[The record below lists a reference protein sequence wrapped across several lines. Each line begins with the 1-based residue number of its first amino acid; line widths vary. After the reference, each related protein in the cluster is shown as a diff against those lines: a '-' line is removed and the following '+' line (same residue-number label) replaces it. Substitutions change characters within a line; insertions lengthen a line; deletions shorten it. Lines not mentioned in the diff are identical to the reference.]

1 MDIKPFDKS
10 ELVCFGR
17 PALMVAPVI
26 LAFGIA
32 PGRAA
37 DASGSGA
44 VIGLRGE
51 VLTNAHVVKDC
62 TQIAIRS
69 SSGDSA
75 GAVVIALDEKNDLA
89 VVRSQTAFS
98 SVAALRDQPI
108 RTGDSVVALG
118 YPLSGLL
125 ATTANLTVGNVS
137 ALAGLGDDSRY
148 LQISAPVQPGNS
160 GGPLL
165 DASGH
170 LVGIVSAKLNAA
182 LVAQSTGDIP
192 QNVNFAIKVQVVR
205 TFLDSKGITYQTA
218 RSDHQLSPA
227 DVGDIARPFTVQIIC
242 QLSNQR
248 AAVISPPP
256 TTTAQA
262 VVHLACY
269 GKIRVTDFRDGR
281 AVEAPTQ
288 EDQSMSL
295 TVDRTAGTIAV
306 QEYDPVKLMGRL
318 GEDTWVFNTRSKWRL
333 FDEARRIAAN
343 IAKLPELV
351 RKD

>member
-1 MDIKPFDKS
+1 MTIQQR
-10 ELVCFGR
+10 LIALGMAVR
-17 PALMVAPVI
+17 AALMVAPVI

-37 DASGSGA
+37 DATGSGA

-98 SVAALRDQPI
+98 SVAALRDEPI

-148 LQISAPVQPGNS
+148 LQISAPCS
-160 GGPLL
+160 L
-165 DASGH
+165 AT
-170 LVGIVSAKLNAA
+170 A
-182 LVAQSTGDIP
+182 GDRCSM
-192 QNVNFAIKVQVVR
+192 Q
-205 TFLDSKGITYQTA
+205 
-218 RSDHQLSPA
+218 
-227 DVGDIARPFTVQIIC
+227 
-242 QLSNQR
+242 
-248 AAVISPPP
+248 AVILSE
-256 TTTAQA
+256 
-262 VVHLACY
+262 L
-269 GKIRVTDFRDGR
+269 FR
-281 AVEAPTQ
+281 P
-288 EDQSMSL
+288 S
-295 TVDRTAGTIAV
+295 
-306 QEYDPVKLMGRL
+306 
-318 GEDTWVFNTRSKWRL
+318 
-333 FDEARRIAAN
+333 
-343 IAKLPELV
+343 
-351 RKD
+351 